1 MFKYVLLSAVGICYG
16 VRTAKRRGLQP
27 FTPAGSNYGTMANTM
42 GATVDHKRSPDDA
55 GNKRVENSNGE
66 NIQHP
71 RTIEEKKN

>member
-1 MFKYVLLSAVGICYG
+1 VG
-16 VRTAKRRGLQP
+16 TAKRTVLQP
-27 FTPAGSNYGTMANTM
+27 FTPGSNYGTMTNNPRR
-42 GATVDHKRSPDDA
+42 ATVHQKRPPDDA